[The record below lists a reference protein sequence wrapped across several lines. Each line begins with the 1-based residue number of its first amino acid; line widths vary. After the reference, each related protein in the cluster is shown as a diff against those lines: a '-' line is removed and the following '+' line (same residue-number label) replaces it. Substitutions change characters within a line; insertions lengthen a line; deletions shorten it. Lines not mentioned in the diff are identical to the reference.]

1 MANEP
6 TEQPDTVNI
15 LDPEGAIDILRNI
28 RQDIRLMAD
37 QVATFVLSP
46 RDGQIQYLKTTM
58 DALGG
63 QIYALSIM
71 ISVALSDPEI
81 AQEIAPDLDE
91 PVVTE

>member
-6 TEQPDTVNI
+6 ETETEPIND
-15 LDPEGAIDILRNI
+15 DILTRDGALYMLREI
-28 RQDIRLMAD
+28 RKDIRLMQD
-37 QVATFVLSP
+37 QDVTFKLSP

-71 ISVALSDPEI
+71 LAVALEDADLP
-81 AQEIAPDLDE
+81 QELMANDGD
-91 PVVTE
+91 